1 MNFTHA
7 QSQDLEE
14 GYGYLYRLLVA
25 VSPDTQPEA
34 TLLGLAT
41 QIDNYIAGLTVERN
55 EAIKARDFLSS
66 QNSELLEDI
75 AALRQERDALRCQH
89 QYCIDQKEA
98 LRCEREGRP

>member
-75 AALRQERDALRCQH
+75 AACRKELEVLRGQH
-89 QYCIDQKEA
+89 HYCLDQKEA
-98 LRCEREGRP
+98 LRCAREEQP